1 MSVKAVESETGT
13 PETQTR
19 PSELIY
25 RLEDKPPLPQT
36 LFAACQHLLAMF
48 VAVITPAL
56 LICQALG
63 LPAADTQHIISM
75 SLFASGVASIIQIKA
90 WGPVGSGL
98 LSIQGTSF
106 NFVSPL
112 IMGGMALKNGG
123 ADIPTMMAALFGTL
137 MLASCTEMLISRGLH
152 LARRVITPL
161 VSGVVVMIIGLS
173 LIQVGLTSIG
183 GGYAAINNHTFG
195 SPSNLLLA
203 GAVLV
208 VIIAL
213 NRQRNPYLR
222 VASLVIAMA
231 VGYLLAWFMGMLP
244 ENITPTNTDLLMVP
258 TPLYYGLGI
267 DWSLLIPLMLIFMV
281 TSLET
286 IGDITATSDVSEQ
299 PVSGPLYIKRLKGG
313 VLANGLNSF
322 VSAVFNTFPNSCF
335 GQNNGVIQLT
345 GVASRYVGFV
355 VALMLIILGLFPAVS
370 GFVQHIPEP
379 VLGGAT
385 IVMFGTIAASG
396 VRIVSR
402 EPLNRRAILIIAL
415 SLAVG
420 LGIAQQPLILQFAP
434 DWLKTLL
441 ASGIAA
447 GGITAIVL
455 NLVFPEEPPA
465 DKR

>member
-13 PETQTR
+13 PETQAR

-152 LARRVITPL
+152 LARRIITPL

-195 SPSNLLLA
+195 SPANLLLA

-244 ENITPTNTDLLMVP
+244 ENTAPANTDLFMIP

-267 DWSLLIPLMLIFMV
+267 DWSLLLPLMLIFMV

-299 PVSGPLYIKRLKGG
+299 PVSGELYIKRLKGG

-455 NLVFPEEPPA
+455 NLVFPE
-465 DKR
+465 DKPEKSA